1 MKTYNVLVT
10 GIGAIVG
17 YGIIKSLRD
26 SDLSVEITGIDIYD
40 DAVGQKWCDSFIQAK
55 PAAAP
60 DYIDFLKMVMDQNH
74 IDIVFFGTEQEIDRT
89 SHETREDFLRY
100 KKKLVLNNL
109 DIIDLTD
116 DKYSTFQKLV
126 QNGLEKYSIPSTV
139 EGDYQSISEKYGS
152 RFLLK
157 PRQSYAGKGMHIV
170 DDEESFNFFAKGM
183 GRNFMAQKLIG
194 DAQHE
199 YTVGIFAYD
208 DGTYSKMI
216 CLRRR
221 LSQEGATAKAT
232 VVHDEKL
239 ENTVMDILKVFKAKG
254 PTNLQFRFSDGEY
267 KLLEI
272 NPRISSSTSIRKAF
286 GYNEAEMCVRYY
298 LENKKIEPNITDG
311 HACRFIDDAVWY
323 K

>member
-208 DGTYSKMI
+208 DGTYSTLYGHMERI
-216 CLRRR
+216 VV
-221 LSQEGATAKAT
+221 SVGDT
-232 VVHDEKL
+232 VK
-239 ENTVMDILKVFKAKG
+239 KG
-254 PTNLQFRFSDGEY
+254 DTIGY
-267 KLLEI
+267 VG
-272 NPRISSSTSIRKAF
+272 STGYSTGFHLHFEIRKN
-286 GYNEAEMCVRYY
+286 GTPIDPSSY
-298 LENKKIEPNITDG
+298 LN
-311 HACRFIDDAVWY
+311 Y
-323 K
+323 

>member
-89 SHETREDFLRY
+89 YHETREDFLRY

-157 PRQSYAGKGMHIV
+157 PRQ
-170 DDEESFNFFAKGM
+170 
-183 GRNFMAQKLIG
+183 
-194 DAQHE
+194 
-199 YTVGIFAYD
+199 
-208 DGTYSKMI
+208 
-216 CLRRR
+216 
-221 LSQEGATAKAT
+221 
-232 VVHDEKL
+232 
-239 ENTVMDILKVFKAKG
+239 
-254 PTNLQFRFSDGEY
+254 
-267 KLLEI
+267 
-272 NPRISSSTSIRKAF
+272 
-286 GYNEAEMCVRYY
+286 
-298 LENKKIEPNITDG
+298 
-311 HACRFIDDAVWY
+311 
-323 K
+323 